1 MNKAKSVIVLLI
13 LSYTIIFIMSYTY
26 AIQNNTIDEGNT
38 IEDINIVNEVNNI
51 NDTNMVNDVNNIND
65 VRIINEA
72 NNIND
77 SNIVNEGNTINTV
90 NSLINASLNDV
101 NTSVE
106 PDISANIIETEKIDN
121 SVSTNAIPIDDK
133 IQENVPNTSSTNEEQ
148 SDKLNKQLEV
158 NQDSENKN
166 IMDNLEI
173 RKKTKSINSTNIN
186 IEEGVYI
193 ISSALDSS
201 KVIDISRGSSD
212 NKANVQIWKSD
223 RVDQQKFLIK
233 KLNGDYYNL
242 ISIKSSK
249 VLDVE
254 NASKNEG
261 ANVWQFESNGTDAQ
275 QWLIKDCGDGYCS
288 FVSKCNGLYLNVS
301 KDNPINGTNVNV
313 IKGNNSNSQKFI
325 LNKAE
330 EFWGKQT
337 LNNGVYT
344 IRTSLNSNKVLDV
357 SQASTLSGANI
368 QLWEDVNV
376 GQQRFIIEYKGNG
389 FYTIE
394 SFKSGKVLDVEGAN
408 TKNTTNVWQHE
419 KNGTNAQK
427 WVIYDCGDGYY
438 NIISRCGGLYLNVS
452 GSKTNNGAN
461 IEMYEKKDSNA
472 QKFKIEQSAIGGTQT
487 IDNGTYQI
495 VTSLNEKKVLDVS
508 GASIKSEAN
517 IQLWENENVSQQKF
531 RITYLNNGLY
541 SIICEKSNKVLDV
554 KGAGTKNGTNVWQ
567 YESNGTNAQQWVIK
581 DLGDGYY
588 SFISRCNDLYLNVAN
603 NTPSNGTNVQVNAYT
618 NSQSQK
624 FKISK
629 TNPKGIDVSVY
640 QGNIDWS
647 SVKKDGVDFAMI
659 RVGYRGY
666 ETGKI
671 VQDSKYNINI
681 TNATTNGI
689 KCGVYFVTQAMNYN
703 EGVEEANWVIN
714 TISKD
719 KSKIKCPI
727 TIDVEWAGGDLGNNG
742 RADSISV
749 EERTQAIKGFCE
761 TIKSAGYTPMI
772 YANKDWLTR
781 YIDLSKLSDYKVW
794 LAHYVSGAP
803 IKKSNYTGAYEYWQY
818 TSTGNVSRNN
828 WLCRC

>member
-1 MNKAKSVIVLLI
+1 MNKAKSVIILLT
-13 LSYTIIFIMSYTY
+13 LSYTILFIISYTY
-26 AIQNNTIDEGNT
+26 AIQNNTIDGGK
-38 IEDINIVNEVNNI
+38 NIS
-51 NDTNMVNDVNNIND
+51 DSNMVNKGNVVNT
-65 VRIINEA
+65 
-72 NNIND
+72 
-77 SNIVNEGNTINTV
+77 TIDT
-90 NSLINASLNDV
+90 SLNDI
-101 NTSVE
+101 NTSVQ
-106 PDISANIIETEKIDN
+106 SNNITVNTIKTNKLDN
-121 SVSTNAIPIDDK
+121 SVSSNTSVNANTITPIDDK
-133 IQENVPNTSSTNEEQ
+133 KQGNISNASSTSVNQ
-148 SDKLNKQLEV
+148 TNTTNNQLEV
-158 NQDSENKN
+158 NLNSEDKN
-166 IMDNLEI
+166 VKSNQENIT
-173 RKKTKSINSTNIN
+173 KTKSLNSTNMN
-186 IEEGVYI
+186 IEEGVYV
-193 ISSALDSS
+193 ISSAIDGS
-201 KVIDISRGSSD
+201 KVIDISKGSSN
-212 NKANVQIWKSD
+212 NKANAQIWKSD

-254 NASKNEG
+254 NASKKEG
-261 ANVWQFESNGTDAQ
+261 ANVWQYESNGTDAQ

-301 KDNPINGTNVNV
+301 KDNPINGTNINV

-337 LNNGVYT
+337 LKNGVYT
-344 IRTSLNSNKVLDV
+344 IRTSLSYNKVLDV

-671 VQDSKYNINI
+671 VQDSKYDINI
-681 TNATTNGI
+681 TNATANGI

-727 TIDVEWAGGDLGNNG
+727 TIDVEWAGGNSGNNG

-761 TIKSAGYTPMI
+761 KIKSAGYTPMI

-781 YIDLSKLSDYKVW
+781 YIDLSKLSNYKVW

-803 IKKSNYTGAYEYWQY
+803 TKKSNYTGAYEYWQY
-818 TSTGNVSRNN
+818 TSTGNVSRNK